1 MRAAKVS
8 KIHPIREVAAKHV
21 YVLDKTSGTIVSEYD
36 LHEVAPMPINVIVKI
51 SMYLS
56 FFGTNINDLAF
67 LAEDKT
73 QAELKRQCVEVVEEM
88 KANSKN
94 NVRLTAR
101 EKSVLGGIIECKSNK
116 EIASGLNLSERTIK
130 FYVSSLLV
138 KHNVNSRTKLAAARL
153 ALSGATDL
161 CPA

>member
-1 MRAAKVS
+1 MKVS
-8 KIHPIREVAAKHV
+8 KIHPIREVSAKHV
-21 YVLDKTSGTIVSEYD
+21 YVLDKTSGSIVSEYD

-56 FFGTNINDLAF
+56 FSGTNINDLAF
-67 LAEDKT
+67 LAS
-73 QAELKRQCVEVVEEM
+73 
-88 KANSKN
+88 SKN

-116 EIASGLNLSERTIK
+116 EIASGLNLSERTVK

-153 ALSGATDL
+153 ALSGATDQ